1 MAQVFQSIGRRSCTV
16 HLHAKQ
22 KGFSLIEISI
32 VTTIIMLIAI
42 LGIPA
47 IQSYVIE
54 SKVPRVAEELQRF
67 VARMKATTQGFGVT
81 PYSGID
87 TG

>member
-1 MAQVFQSIGRRSCTV
+1 MPHAQR
-16 HLHAKQ
+16 
-22 KGFSLIEISI
+22 GFSLIEISI
-32 VTTIIMLIAI
+32 VTTIVMLIAI

-67 VARMKATTQGFGVT
+67 VARMK
-81 PYSGID
+81 
-87 TG
+87 

>member
-1 MAQVFQSIGRRSCTV
+1 MSGVHEHKLCDVQQKKNRQS
-16 HLHAKQ
+16 
-22 KGFSLIEISI
+22 GFSLVEISI
-32 VTTIIMLIAI
+32 VTTIVMLIAI

-67 VARMKATTQGFGVT
+67 VARMKATTQGVPESCT
-81 PYSGID
+81 V
-87 TG
+87 